1 LETEPRSQMKYS
13 RFLLHQYLNKSLV
26 IFLGFAIMTCL
37 HAPTNAYVLP
47 GPYIL
52 ELMTQNLGKA
62 KSILVS
68 QKLVIHD
75 DTPQKSAV
83 ELSETLRY
91 VFPEMFRSD
100 TLSENVHRIHVL
112 SKGRAVTVLDGKVA
126 DESDNRYDR
135 YKDILLFKPG
145 KMLQDKLSLLGV
157 DITVSSLGRF
167 QGKPA
172 YVLGAQYPDETTD
185 QVWLD
190 KDTFRPFRWIMT
202 SKPEQSRENSVEIRY
217 DQWQKVQNT
226 WYPMRIE
233 FFMAG
238 ILVREIDVQNIK
250 VNPSFSK
257 KLFDIKHLKSLYPQG
272 PPAIQEQE
280 NKTDLDEVQKTIE
293 DFKKLYE

>member
-1 LETEPRSQMKYS
+1 MKYS
-13 RFLLHQYLNKSLV
+13 RFFLHQYLNKSLV
-26 IFLGFAIMTCL
+26 IFLGFALVTCL
-37 HAPTNAYVLP
+37 YTPTNAYVLP

-52 ELMTQNLGKA
+52 KLMTQNLGKA
-62 KSILVS
+62 KSLLVS
-68 QKLVIHD
+68 QTLAIHD
-75 DTPQKSAV
+75 ESPQKIGV

-91 VFPEMFRSD
+91 VFPEKFRSD
-100 TLSENVHRIHVL
+100 TLSENVIRIHVL
-112 SKGRAVTVLDGKVA
+112 SKGKAVTVIDGKIA

-135 YKDILLFKPG
+135 YKDILLFKPME
-145 KMLQDKLSLLGV
+145 MLKDKLSLLGV
-157 DITVSSLGRF
+157 DVTVSSLGRF

-172 YVLGAQYPDETTD
+172 YVLGAQYPDETTP

-202 SKPEQSRENSVEIRY
+202 NKAGESQENSIEVRY
-217 DQWQKVQNT
+217 LEWNKVHHT

-238 ILVREIDVQNIK
+238 ILVREIHVQNIK

-257 KLFDIKHLKSLYPQG
+257 ELFDIKHLKSLYPQVA
-272 PPAIQEQE
+272 PAEKEQE
-280 NKTDLDEVQKTIE
+280 NKEDLNEVQKTIE

>member
-1 LETEPRSQMKYS
+1 MKYS
-13 RFLLHQYLNKSLV
+13 RFFLHQYLNKSLV
-26 IFLGFAIMTCL
+26 IFLIVAIVTCL
-37 HAPTNAYVLP
+37 YAPANAYVLP

-52 ELMTQNLGKA
+52 KLMTQNLGKA
-62 KSILVS
+62 KSLLVS
-68 QKLVIHD
+68 QTLVIHD
-75 DTPQKSAV
+75 DTLQKSGV

-100 TLSENVHRIHVL
+100 TLSEQVNRIHVL
-112 SKGRAVTVLDGKVA
+112 SKGKAVTVIDGKVA

-135 YKDILLFKPG
+135 YKNILLFKPG

-157 DITVSSLGRF
+157 DVTVSSLGRF

-172 YVLGAQYPDETTD
+172 YVLGARYPDETTP

-202 SKPEQSRENSVEIRY
+202 SKPEQSRENSLEVRY
-217 DQWQKVQNT
+217 LEWQKVKNT

-238 ILVREIDVQNIK
+238 ILVREIHVQNVKI
-250 VNPSFSK
+250 NPSFSK

-272 PPAIQEQE
+272 PPAEQEQE
-280 NKTDLDEVQKTIE
+280 NKKDLNEVQKTIE

>member
-1 LETEPRSQMKYS
+1 MKYF

-26 IFLGFAIMTCL
+26 IFLGVAIMTCL
-37 HAPTNAYVLP
+37 YAPTNAYVLP

-52 ELMTQNLGKA
+52 KLMTQNLGKA
-62 KSILVS
+62 KSLLIS
-68 QKLVIHD
+68 QTLVIYD
-75 DTPQKSAV
+75 DTLQKSGV
-83 ELSETLRY
+83 EVSETLRY

-100 TLSENVHRIHVL
+100 TLSKHIHRIHVL
-112 SKGRAVTVLDGKVA
+112 SKGKAVTVIDGKVT
-126 DESDNRYDR
+126 DESDYRYDL
-135 YKDILLFKPG
+135 YKNILLFKPE
-145 KMLQDKLSLLGV
+145 KMLQDQLSLSGV
-157 DITVSSLGRF
+157 DVTVSSLGRF

-202 SKPEQSRENSVEIRY
+202 SKSEQSRENRLEVRY
-217 DQWQKVQNT
+217 DQWQKVQNA

-238 ILVREIDVQNIK
+238 ILVREIHVQMIK

-257 KLFDIKHLKSLYPQG
+257 KLFDIKHLKSLYPQS

-280 NKTDLDEVQKTIE
+280 NKRGLDEVQKTIE

>member
-52 ELMTQNLGKA
+52 KLMTQNLGKA
-62 KSILVS
+62 KSLLIS
-68 QKLVIHD
+68 QTLVIYD
-75 DTPQKSAV
+75 DTLQKSGIEV
-83 ELSETLRY
+83 SETLRY

-100 TLSENVHRIHVL
+100 TLSEHIHRIHVL
-112 SKGRAVTVLDGKVA
+112 SKGKAVTVIDGKVA

-135 YKDILLFKPG
+135 YKNILLFKPG
-145 KMLQDKLSLLGV
+145 KMLQDQLSLLGV
-157 DITVSSLGRF
+157 DVTVSSLGRF

-172 YVLGAQYPDETTD
+172 YVLGAQYP
-185 QVWLD
+185 V
-190 KDTFRPFRWIMT
+190 RWIMT
-202 SKPEQSRENSVEIRY
+202 NKPEQSRENSLEVRY
-217 DQWQKVQNT
+217 GQWQKAQNA

-238 ILVREIDVQNIK
+238 ILVREIHVQKIK

-280 NKTDLDEVQKTIE
+280 NKRGLDEVQKTIE

>member
-1 LETEPRSQMKYS
+1 MKYS
-13 RFLLHQYLNKSLV
+13 RFLLYQYLKKSFV
-26 IFLGFAIMTCL
+26 IFFIVAIVICL
-37 HAPTNAYVLP
+37 YAPADAYVLP

-52 ELMTQNLGKA
+52 ELMTRNLGKA
-62 KSILVS
+62 KSLLVS
-68 QKLVIHD
+68 QILVIHD
-75 DTPQKSAV
+75 DTPQKSRV

-100 TLSENVHRIHVL
+100 TLSEQVHRIHVL
-112 SKGRAVTVLDGKVA
+112 SKDKAVTVIDGKVA

-135 YKDILLFKPG
+135 YKNILLFKPG

-157 DITVSSLGRF
+157 NVTVSSLGRF

-172 YVLGAQYPDETTD
+172 YVLGAQYPDETTA
-185 QVWLD
+185 QIWLD
-190 KDTFRPFRWIMT
+190 KDTYRPFRWIMT
-202 SKPEQSRENSVEIRY
+202 SKDGKSRENSLEVRY
-217 DQWQKVQNT
+217 VQWQKVQNT

-238 ILVREIDVQNIK
+238 ILVREIHVQNIK
-250 VNPSFSK
+250 ANPSFSK

-272 PPAIQEQE
+272 PPAEQEQK
-280 NKTDLDEVQKTIE
+280 NKKDLNEVQKTIE

>member
-1 LETEPRSQMKYS
+1 MKYS

-52 ELMTQNLGKA
+52 KLMTQNLGKA

-68 QKLVIHD
+68 QTLVIHD

-112 SKGRAVTVLDGKVA
+112 SKGRAVTVIDGKVA

-135 YKDILLFKPG
+135 YKDILLFKPR
-145 KMLQDKLSLLGV
+145 KMLQDKISLLGV
-157 DITVSSLGRF
+157 DVMVSSLGRF

-172 YVLGAQYPDETTD
+172 YVLGARYPDETAP
-185 QVWLD
+185 QIWLD

-202 SKPEQSRENSVEIRY
+202 SKSEQNRENRLEVRY
-217 DQWQKVQNT
+217 FEWQKVQNA

-238 ILVREIDVQNIK
+238 VLVREIHVQNIS
-250 VNPSFSK
+250 VNSSFSEE
-257 KLFDIKHLKSLYPQG
+257 LFDINHLKSLYPQ
-272 PPAIQEQE
+272 AASAEQE
-280 NKTDLDEVQKTIE
+280 LGKKDELNEVQKTIE

>member
-1 LETEPRSQMKYS
+1 
-13 RFLLHQYLNKSLV
+13 LHQYLNKSLV

-52 ELMTQNLGKA
+52 KLMTQNLGKA

-68 QKLVIHD
+68 QTLVIHD

-112 SKGRAVTVLDGKVA
+112 SKGRAVTVIDGKVA

-135 YKDILLFKPG
+135 YKDILLFKPR
-145 KMLQDKLSLLGV
+145 KMLQDKISLLGV
-157 DITVSSLGRF
+157 DVMVSSLGRF

-172 YVLGAQYPDETTD
+172 YVLGARYPDETAP
-185 QVWLD
+185 QIWLD

-202 SKPEQSRENSVEIRY
+202 SKSEQNRENRLEVRY
-217 DQWQKVQNT
+217 FEWQKVQNA

-238 ILVREIDVQNIK
+238 VLVREIHVQNIS
-250 VNPSFSK
+250 VNSSFSEE
-257 KLFDIKHLKSLYPQG
+257 LFDINHLKSLYPQ
-272 PPAIQEQE
+272 AASAEQE
-280 NKTDLDEVQKTIE
+280 LGKKDDLNEVQKTIE

>member
-1 LETEPRSQMKYS
+1 MKYS
-13 RFLLHQYLNKSLV
+13 RFLLYQYLKKSFV
-26 IFLGFAIMTCL
+26 IFFIVAIVICL
-37 HAPTNAYVLP
+37 YAPANAYVLP

-62 KSILVS
+62 KSLLVS
-68 QKLVIHD
+68 QTLVIHD
-75 DTPQKSAV
+75 DTLQKSGV

-100 TLSENVHRIHVL
+100 TLSEQVHRIHVL
-112 SKGRAVTVLDGKVA
+112 SKGKAVTVIDGKFA

-135 YKDILLFKPG
+135 YKNILLFKPG

-157 DITVSSLGRF
+157 DVKVSSLGRF

-172 YVLGAQYPDETTD
+172 YVLGARYPDETTP

-202 SKPEQSRENSVEIRY
+202 SKDGKSRENSLEVRY
-217 DQWQKVQNT
+217 LEWQKVKNT

-238 ILVREIDVQNIK
+238 ILVREIHVQNIK

-257 KLFDIKHLKSLYPQG
+257 KLFDITHLKSLYPQG
-272 PPAIQEQE
+272 PPAEQEQE
-280 NKTDLDEVQKTIE
+280 NKKDLNEVQKTIE

>member
-1 LETEPRSQMKYS
+1 MKYS
-13 RFLLHQYLNKSLV
+13 RFFLHQYLKKSLV
-26 IFLGFAIMTCL
+26 IFLIVAIVTCL
-37 HAPTNAYVLP
+37 YAPTNAYVLP

-52 ELMTQNLGKA
+52 KLMTQNLGKA
-62 KSILVS
+62 KSLLVS
-68 QKLVIHD
+68 QTLVIHD
-75 DTPQKSAV
+75 DTLQKSGV

-100 TLSENVHRIHVL
+100 TLSEQVNRIHVL
-112 SKGRAVTVLDGKVA
+112 SKGKAVTVIDGKVA

-135 YKDILLFKPG
+135 YKNILLFKPG

-157 DITVSSLGRF
+157 DATVSSLGRF

-172 YVLGAQYPDETTD
+172 YVLGAQYPDETTP

-202 SKPEQSRENSVEIRY
+202 SKPEQSRENSLEVRY
-217 DQWQKVQNT
+217 LEWQKFRNT

-238 ILVREIDVQNIK
+238 ILVREIHVQNVKI
-250 VNPSFSK
+250 NPSFSK

-272 PPAIQEQE
+272 PPAEQEQE
-280 NKTDLDEVQKTIE
+280 NKKDLNEVQKTIE

>member
-1 LETEPRSQMKYS
+1 MKYS

-26 IFLGFAIMTCL
+26 IFLGFAIMTFL
-37 HAPTNAYVLP
+37 YAPTNAYVLP

-52 ELMTQNLGKA
+52 KLMTQNLGKA
-62 KSILVS
+62 KSILIS
-68 QKLVIHD
+68 QTLVIHD

-112 SKGRAVTVLDGKVA
+112 SKGKAVTVIDGKVA

-135 YKDILLFKPG
+135 YKDILLFKPRE
-145 KMLQDKLSLLGV
+145 MLQDKISLLGV
-157 DITVSSLGRF
+157 DVTVSSLGRF

-172 YVLGAQYPDETTD
+172 YVLGARYPDETTP
-185 QVWLD
+185 QIWLD

-202 SKPEQSRENSVEIRY
+202 SKSEQNRENRLEVRY
-217 DQWQKVQNT
+217 FEWQKVQNA

-238 ILVREIDVQNIK
+238 VLVREIHVQNIS
-250 VNPSFSK
+250 VNSSFSK
-257 KLFDIKHLKSLYPQG
+257 ELFDINHLKSLYPQAA
-272 PPAIQEQE
+272 PAEQE
-280 NKTDLDEVQKTIE
+280 LGKKDDLNEVQKTIE

>member
-1 LETEPRSQMKYS
+1 MKYY

-26 IFLGFAIMTCL
+26 IFLVVSVATCL
-37 HAPTNAYVLP
+37 YATTNAYVLP
-47 GPYIL
+47 GPYLL
-52 ELMTQNLGKA
+52 ELMAQNLGKA
-62 KSILVS
+62 KSLLVS
-68 QKLVIHD
+68 QTLVIHD
-75 DTPQKSAV
+75 GTPKKIGV

-100 TLSENVHRIHVL
+100 TLSEQVHRIHVL
-112 SKGRAVTVLDGKVA
+112 SKGKAVTVIDGKVA

-135 YKDILLFKPG
+135 YKNILLFKPR
-145 KMLQDKLSLLGV
+145 KMLKNKLSLLGV
-157 DITVSSLGRF
+157 DVTISSLGRF

-172 YVLGAQYPDETTD
+172 YVLGAQYPDETTP

-202 SKPEQSRENSVEIRY
+202 SKPGQSRENSLEIRY
-217 DQWQKVQNT
+217 VEWQKVQNT

-238 ILVREIDVQNIK
+238 TLVREIHVQNIK

-257 KLFDIKHLKSLYPQG
+257 KLFDINHLKSIYPLS
-272 PPAIQEQE
+272 PTAEQEQE
-280 NKTDLDEVQKTIE
+280 NKKDLNEVQKTIE

>member
-1 LETEPRSQMKYS
+1 LY
-13 RFLLHQYLNKSLV
+13 QYLKKSFV
-26 IFLGFAIMTCL
+26 IFFIVAIVICL
-37 HAPTNAYVLP
+37 YAPANAYVLP

-52 ELMTQNLGKA
+52 ELMTRNLGKA
-62 KSILVS
+62 KSLLVS
-68 QKLVIHD
+68 QILVIHD
-75 DTPQKSAV
+75 DTPQKSRV

-100 TLSENVHRIHVL
+100 TLSEQVHRIHVL
-112 SKGRAVTVLDGKVA
+112 SKDKAVTVIDGKVA

-135 YKDILLFKPG
+135 YKNILLFKPG

-157 DITVSSLGRF
+157 NVTVSSLGRF

-172 YVLGAQYPDETTD
+172 YVLGAQYPDETTA
-185 QVWLD
+185 QIWLD
-190 KDTFRPFRWIMT
+190 KDTYRPFRWIMT
-202 SKPEQSRENSVEIRY
+202 SKDGKSRENSLEVRY
-217 DQWQKVQNT
+217 VQWQKVQNT

-238 ILVREIDVQNIK
+238 ILVREIHVQNIK
-250 VNPSFSK
+250 ANPSFSK

-272 PPAIQEQE
+272 PPAEQEQK
-280 NKTDLDEVQKTIE
+280 NKKDLNEVQKTIE

>member
-1 LETEPRSQMKYS
+1 
-13 RFLLHQYLNKSLV
+13 LV

-52 ELMTQNLGKA
+52 KLMTQNLGKA
-62 KSILVS
+62 KSILIS
-68 QKLVIHD
+68 QTLVIHD

-112 SKGRAVTVLDGKVA
+112 SKGRAVTVIDGKVA

-135 YKDILLFKPG
+135 YKDILLFKPRE
-145 KMLQDKLSLLGV
+145 MLQEKISLLGV
-157 DITVSSLGRF
+157 DVTVSSLGRF

-172 YVLGAQYPDETTD
+172 YVLGARYPDETTP
-185 QVWLD
+185 QIWLD

-202 SKPEQSRENSVEIRY
+202 SKSEQNRENRLEVRY
-217 DQWQKVQNT
+217 FEWQKVQNA

-238 ILVREIDVQNIK
+238 VLVREIHVQNIS
-250 VNPSFSK
+250 VNSSFSEE
-257 KLFDIKHLKSLYPQG
+257 LFDINHLKSLYPQ
-272 PPAIQEQE
+272 AASAEQE
-280 NKTDLDEVQKTIE
+280 LGKKDELNEVQKTIE

>member
-1 LETEPRSQMKYS
+1 MKYS
-13 RFLLHQYLNKSLV
+13 RFFLHQYLNKSLV
-26 IFLGFAIMTCL
+26 IFLIVAIVTCL
-37 HAPTNAYVLP
+37 YAPTNAYVLP

-52 ELMTQNLGKA
+52 KLMTQNLGKA
-62 KSILVS
+62 KSLLVS
-68 QKLVIHD
+68 QTLVIHD
-75 DTPQKSAV
+75 DTLQKSGV

-100 TLSENVHRIHVL
+100 TLSEQVNRIHVL
-112 SKGRAVTVLDGKVA
+112 SKGKAVTVIDGKVA

-135 YKDILLFKPG
+135 YKNILLFKPG

-157 DITVSSLGRF
+157 DVTVSSLGRF

-172 YVLGAQYPDETTD
+172 YVLGARYPDETTP

-202 SKPEQSRENSVEIRY
+202 SKPEQSRENSLEVRY
-217 DQWQKVQNT
+217 LEWQKFRNT

-238 ILVREIDVQNIK
+238 ILVREIHVQNVKI
-250 VNPSFSK
+250 NPSFSK

-272 PPAIQEQE
+272 PPAEQEQE
-280 NKTDLDEVQKTIE
+280 NKKDLNEVQKTIE

>member
-1 LETEPRSQMKYS
+1 MKYS

-52 ELMTQNLGKA
+52 KLMTQNLGKA

-68 QKLVIHD
+68 QTLVIHD

-112 SKGRAVTVLDGKVA
+112 SKGRAVTVIDGKVA

-135 YKDILLFKPG
+135 YKDILLFKPR
-145 KMLQDKLSLLGV
+145 KMLQDKISLLGV
-157 DITVSSLGRF
+157 DVMVSSLGRF

-172 YVLGAQYPDETTD
+172 YVLGARYPDETAP
-185 QVWLD
+185 QIWLD

-202 SKPEQSRENSVEIRY
+202 SKSEQNRENRLEVRY
-217 DQWQKVQNT
+217 FEWQKVQNA

-238 ILVREIDVQNIK
+238 VLVREIHVQNIS
-250 VNPSFSK
+250 VNSSFSEE
-257 KLFDIKHLKSLYPQG
+257 LFDINHLKSLYPQ
-272 PPAIQEQE
+272 AASAEQE
-280 NKTDLDEVQKTIE
+280 LGKKDDLNEVQKTIE

>member
-1 LETEPRSQMKYS
+1 MKYS
-13 RFLLHQYLNKSLV
+13 RFLLYQYLKKSFV
-26 IFLGFAIMTCL
+26 IFFIVAIVICL
-37 HAPTNAYVLP
+37 YAPANAYVLP

-52 ELMTQNLGKA
+52 ELMTRNLGKA
-62 KSILVS
+62 KSLLVS
-68 QKLVIHD
+68 QILVIHD
-75 DTPQKSAV
+75 DTPQKSRV

-100 TLSENVHRIHVL
+100 TLSEQVHRIHVL
-112 SKGRAVTVLDGKVA
+112 SKDKAVTVIDGKVA

-135 YKDILLFKPG
+135 YKNILLFKPG

-157 DITVSSLGRF
+157 NVTVSSLGRF

-172 YVLGAQYPDETTD
+172 YVLGAQYPDETTA
-185 QVWLD
+185 QIWLD

-202 SKPEQSRENSVEIRY
+202 SKDGKSRENSLEVRY
-217 DQWQKVQNT
+217 VQWQKVQNT

-238 ILVREIDVQNIK
+238 ILVREIHVQNIK

-257 KLFDIKHLKSLYPQG
+257 NLFDIKHLKSLYPQG
-272 PPAIQEQE
+272 PPAEQEQK
-280 NKTDLDEVQKTIE
+280 NKKDLNEVQKTIE

>member
-1 LETEPRSQMKYS
+1 MKYS
-13 RFLLHQYLNKSLV
+13 RFLLYQYLKKSFV
-26 IFLGFAIMTCL
+26 IFFIVAIVICL
-37 HAPTNAYVLP
+37 YAPANAYVLP

-62 KSILVS
+62 KSLLVS
-68 QKLVIHD
+68 QTLVIHD
-75 DTPQKSAV
+75 DTLQKSGV

-100 TLSENVHRIHVL
+100 TLSEQVHRIHVL
-112 SKGRAVTVLDGKVA
+112 SKGKAVAVIDGKFA

-135 YKDILLFKPG
+135 YKNILLFKPG

-157 DITVSSLGRF
+157 DVKVSSLGRF

-172 YVLGAQYPDETTD
+172 YVLGALYPDETTP

-202 SKPEQSRENSVEIRY
+202 SKDGKSRENSLEVRY
-217 DQWQKVQNT
+217 LEWQKIQRT

-238 ILVREIDVQNIK
+238 ILVREIHVQNVK

-272 PPAIQEQE
+272 PPAENEQE
-280 NKTDLDEVQKTIE
+280 NKKDLNEVQKTIE

>member
-1 LETEPRSQMKYS
+1 MKYS
-13 RFLLHQYLNKSLV
+13 RFFLHQYLNKSLV
-26 IFLGFAIMTCL
+26 IFLIVAIVTCL
-37 HAPTNAYVLP
+37 YAPANAYVLP

-52 ELMTQNLGKA
+52 KLMTQNLGKA
-62 KSILVS
+62 KSLLVS
-68 QKLVIHD
+68 QTLVIHD
-75 DTPQKSAV
+75 DTLQKSGV

-100 TLSENVHRIHVL
+100 TLSEQVNRIHVL
-112 SKGRAVTVLDGKVA
+112 SKGKAVTVIDGKVA

-135 YKDILLFKPG
+135 YKNILLFKPG

-157 DITVSSLGRF
+157 DVTVSSLGRF

-172 YVLGAQYPDETTD
+172 YVLGARYPDETTP

-202 SKPEQSRENSVEIRY
+202 SKPEQSRENSLEVRY
-217 DQWQKVQNT
+217 LEWQKFRNT

-238 ILVREIDVQNIK
+238 ILVREIHVQNVKI
-250 VNPSFSK
+250 NPSFSK

-272 PPAIQEQE
+272 PPAEQEQE
-280 NKTDLDEVQKTIE
+280 NKKDLNEVQKTIE

>member
-1 LETEPRSQMKYS
+1 MKYS

-26 IFLGFAIMTCL
+26 IFLGFAIMTGL

-52 ELMTQNLGKA
+52 KLMTQNLGKA
-62 KSILVS
+62 KSILIS
-68 QKLVIHD
+68 QTLVIHD

-112 SKGRAVTVLDGKVA
+112 SKGRAVTVIDGKVA

-135 YKDILLFKPG
+135 YKDILLFKPR
-145 KMLQDKLSLLGV
+145 KMLQDKISLLGV
-157 DITVSSLGRF
+157 DVTVSSLGRF

-172 YVLGAQYPDETTD
+172 YVLGARYPDETAP
-185 QVWLD
+185 QIWLD

-202 SKPEQSRENSVEIRY
+202 SKSEQNRENRLEVRY
-217 DQWQKVQNT
+217 FEWQKVQNA

-238 ILVREIDVQNIK
+238 VLVREIHVQNIS
-250 VNPSFSK
+250 VNSSFSEE
-257 KLFDIKHLKSLYPQG
+257 LFDINHLKSLYPQ
-272 PPAIQEQE
+272 AASAEQE
-280 NKTDLDEVQKTIE
+280 LGKKDELNEVQKTIE

>member
-1 LETEPRSQMKYS
+1 MKYS
-13 RFLLHQYLNKSLV
+13 RFFLHQYLNKSLV
-26 IFLGFAIMTCL
+26 IFLIVAIVTCL
-37 HAPTNAYVLP
+37 YAPTNAYVLP

-52 ELMTQNLGKA
+52 KLMTQNLGKA
-62 KSILVS
+62 KSLLVS
-68 QKLVIHD
+68 QTLVIHD
-75 DTPQKSAV
+75 DTLQKSGV

-100 TLSENVHRIHVL
+100 TLSEQVNRIHVL
-112 SKGRAVTVLDGKVA
+112 SKGKAVTVIDGKVA

-135 YKDILLFKPG
+135 YKNILLFKPG

-157 DITVSSLGRF
+157 DVTVSSLGRF

-172 YVLGAQYPDETTD
+172 YILGARYPDETTP

-202 SKPEQSRENSVEIRY
+202 SKDGKSRENSLEVRY
-217 DQWQKVQNT
+217 LEWQKVKNT

-233 FFMAG
+233 FFMAD
-238 ILVREIDVQNIK
+238 ILVREIHVQNIK

-272 PPAIQEQE
+272 PPAEQEQE
-280 NKTDLDEVQKTIE
+280 NKKDLNEVQKTIE

>member
-1 LETEPRSQMKYS
+1 MKYS

-26 IFLGFAIMTCL
+26 IFLGFAIMTGL

-52 ELMTQNLGKA
+52 KLMTQNLGKA
-62 KSILVS
+62 KSILIS
-68 QKLVIHD
+68 QTLVIHD

-112 SKGRAVTVLDGKVA
+112 SKGRAVTVIDGKVA

-135 YKDILLFKPG
+135 YKDILLFKPRE
-145 KMLQDKLSLLGV
+145 MLQEKISLLGV
-157 DITVSSLGRF
+157 DVTVSSLGRF

-172 YVLGAQYPDETTD
+172 YVFGARYPDETTP
-185 QVWLD
+185 QIWLD

-202 SKPEQSRENSVEIRY
+202 SKPEQNRENRLEVRY
-217 DQWQKVQNT
+217 FEWQKVQNA

-238 ILVREIDVQNIK
+238 VLVREIHVQNISL
-250 VNPSFSK
+250 NSSFSK
-257 KLFDIKHLKSLYPQG
+257 ELFDINHLKSLYPQ
-272 PPAIQEQE
+272 AASAEQE
-280 NKTDLDEVQKTIE
+280 LGKKDDLNEVQKTIE

>member
-1 LETEPRSQMKYS
+1 MKYF
-13 RFLLHQYLNKSLV
+13 RFLLHRYPNKLLV
-26 IFLGFAIMTCL
+26 IFLGFVLLTCL
-37 HAPTNAYVLP
+37 VAPTNAYVLP

-52 ELMTQNLGKA
+52 KLMTKNLGKA
-62 KSILVS
+62 KSLLVS
-68 QKLVIHD
+68 QILVIHD
-75 DTPQKSAV
+75 DTPQKSGV

-100 TLSENVHRIHVL
+100 TLSEQVQRIHVL
-112 SKGRAVTVLDGKVA
+112 SKGKVVTIIDGKVA

-135 YKDILLFKPG
+135 YKNILLFKPG
-145 KMLQDKLSLLGV
+145 KMLQDKLTLLGV
-157 DITVSSLGRF
+157 DVTVSSLGRF

-172 YVLGAQYPDETTD
+172 YVLGARYPDETTS
-185 QVWLD
+185 QIWLD

-202 SKPEQSRENSVEIRY
+202 NKPEQSRENSLEVRY
-217 DQWQKVQNT
+217 LEWQKVHQT

-238 ILVREIDVQNIK
+238 ILVREIHVQNIK

-272 PPAIQEQE
+272 PPAGQEQE
-280 NKTDLDEVQKTIE
+280 NKKDLNEVQKTIE

>member
-1 LETEPRSQMKYS
+1 MKYY
-13 RFLLHQYLNKSLV
+13 RFLLHQYLNKCLV
-26 IFLGFAIMTCL
+26 IFHIVSIVTCL
-37 HAPTNAYVLP
+37 YTPANAYVLP

-52 ELMTQNLGKA
+52 KLMTQNLGKA
-62 KSILVS
+62 KSLLVS
-68 QKLVIHD
+68 QTLVIHD
-75 DTPQKSAV
+75 DTLQKSGV

-100 TLSENVHRIHVL
+100 TLSEQVHRIHVL
-112 SKGRAVTVLDGKVA
+112 SKGKAVTVIDGKVA
-126 DESDNRYDR
+126 DESDNRYDW
-135 YKDILLFKPG
+135 YKNILLFKPR

-157 DITVSSLGRF
+157 DVKVSSLGRF

-172 YVLGAQYPDETTD
+172 YVLGALYPDETTP

-202 SKPEQSRENSVEIRY
+202 SKDGKSRDNSLEVRY
-217 DQWQKVQNT
+217 LEWQKVKNT

-233 FFMAG
+233 FFMAD
-238 ILVREIDVQNIK
+238 ILVREIHVQNIK
-250 VNPSFSK
+250 VNPSFLK

-272 PPAIQEQE
+272 PPAEQEQE
-280 NKTDLDEVQKTIE
+280 NKKDLNEVQKTIE

>member
-1 LETEPRSQMKYS
+1 MKYF
-13 RFLLHQYLNKSLV
+13 RFLLHQYLNKFLV
-26 IFLGFAIMTCL
+26 IFLGVTIMTCL
-37 HAPTNAYVLP
+37 YAPTNAYVLP

-52 ELMTQNLGKA
+52 KLMTQNLGKA
-62 KSILVS
+62 KSLLIS
-68 QKLVIHD
+68 QTLVIYD
-75 DTPQKSAV
+75 DTLQKSGV
-83 ELSETLRY
+83 EVSETLRY

-100 TLSENVHRIHVL
+100 TLSKHIHRIHVL
-112 SKGRAVTVLDGKVA
+112 SKGKAVTVIDGKVT
-126 DESDNRYDR
+126 DESDYRYDL
-135 YKDILLFKPG
+135 YKNILLFKPE
-145 KMLQDKLSLLGV
+145 KMLQDQLSLSGV
-157 DITVSSLGRF
+157 DVTVSSLGRF

-202 SKPEQSRENSVEIRY
+202 SKSEQSRENRLEVRY
-217 DQWQKVQNT
+217 DQWQKVQNA

-238 ILVREIDVQNIK
+238 ILVREIHVQKIK

-257 KLFDIKHLKSLYPQG
+257 KLFDIKHLKSLYPQS

-280 NKTDLDEVQKTIE
+280 NKRGLDEVQKTIE

>member
-1 LETEPRSQMKYS
+1 MKYS
-13 RFLLHQYLNKSLV
+13 RFLLYQYLKKSFV
-26 IFLGFAIMTCL
+26 IFFIVAIVICL
-37 HAPTNAYVLP
+37 YAPANAYVLP

-52 ELMTQNLGKA
+52 ELMTRNLGKA
-62 KSILVS
+62 KSLLVS
-68 QKLVIHD
+68 QILVIHD
-75 DTPQKSAV
+75 DTPQKSRV

-100 TLSENVHRIHVL
+100 TLSEQVHRIHVL
-112 SKGRAVTVLDGKVA
+112 SKDKAVTVIDGKVA

-135 YKDILLFKPG
+135 YKNILLFKPG

-157 DITVSSLGRF
+157 DVTVSSLGRF

-172 YVLGAQYPDETTD
+172 YVLGAQYPDETTA
-185 QVWLD
+185 QIWLD

-202 SKPEQSRENSVEIRY
+202 SKDGKSRENSLEVRY
-217 DQWQKVQNT
+217 VQWQKVQNT

-238 ILVREIDVQNIK
+238 ILVREIHVQNIK

-257 KLFDIKHLKSLYPQG
+257 NLFDIKHLKSLYPQG
-272 PPAIQEQE
+272 PPAEQEQE
-280 NKTDLDEVQKTIE
+280 NKKDLNEVQKTIE

>member
-1 LETEPRSQMKYS
+1 MKYF
-13 RFLLHQYLNKSLV
+13 RFLLHQYLNKLLV
-26 IFLGFAIMTCL
+26 IFLSFVLLTCL
-37 HAPTNAYVLP
+37 FAPTHAYVLP

-52 ELMTQNLGKA
+52 KLMTQNLGKA
-62 KSILVS
+62 KSLLVS
-68 QKLVIHD
+68 QTLVIYD
-75 DTPQKSAV
+75 DTPQKSGI

-91 VFPEMFRSD
+91 VFPVMFRSD
-100 TLSENVHRIHVL
+100 TLSEHVHRIHVL
-112 SKGRAVTVLDGKVA
+112 SKGKAVTVIDGKVA
-126 DESDNRYDR
+126 DESDNRYDQ
-135 YKDILLFKPG
+135 YKDILLFKPR

-157 DITVSSLGRF
+157 DVTVSSLGRF

-172 YVLGAQYPDETTD
+172 YVLGAQYPDETTP

-202 SKPEQSRENSVEIRY
+202 SKSEQNQENSIEVRYVE
-217 DQWQKVQNT
+217 WQKVRNT

-238 ILVREIDVQNIK
+238 ILVREIHVQNIE

-257 KLFDIKHLKSLYPQG
+257 EIFDIKHLKALYPQVA
-272 PPAIQEQE
+272 PAEQEQG
-280 NKTDLDEVQKTIE
+280 NKEDLNEVQKTID

>member
-1 LETEPRSQMKYS
+1 MKYS
-13 RFLLHQYLNKSLV
+13 RFLLYQYLKKSFV
-26 IFLGFAIMTCL
+26 IFFIVAIVICL
-37 HAPTNAYVLP
+37 YAPANAYVLP

-62 KSILVS
+62 KSLLVS
-68 QKLVIHD
+68 QTLVVHD
-75 DTPQKSAV
+75 DTLQKSGV

-100 TLSENVHRIHVL
+100 TLSEQVHRIHVL
-112 SKGRAVTVLDGKVA
+112 SKDKAVTVIDGKVA

-135 YKDILLFKPG
+135 YKNILLFKPG

-157 DITVSSLGRF
+157 DATVSSLGRF

-172 YVLGAQYPDETTD
+172 YVLGAQYPDETTA

-202 SKPEQSRENSVEIRY
+202 TKDGKSRENSLEVRY
-217 DQWQKVQNT
+217 LEWQKVKNT

-238 ILVREIDVQNIK
+238 ILVREIHVQNIK

-257 KLFDIKHLKSLYPQG
+257 KLFDITHLKSLYPQG
-272 PPAIQEQE
+272 PPAEQEQE
-280 NKTDLDEVQKTIE
+280 NKKDLNEVQKTIE